1 MEEEYESY
9 LIPAN
14 AKRSTLILG
23 WFNPMDLVI
32 FGIGLMFTL
41 IMLITIGGANDLDVM
56 ILIVLPALISTTL
69 VLPIPH
75 YHNVVQL
82 LINIYNFFFER
93 RNYRWKGWSILENED
108 EE

>member
-1 MEEEYESY
+1 MDEEYNSY

-23 WFNPMDLVI
+23 WFTPMDLVI
-32 FGIGLMFTL
+32 FGIGLTFTIL
-41 IMLITIGGANDLDVM
+41 MLLTIGTNDLDVM

-75 YHNVVQL
+75 YHNVIQL
-82 LINIYNFFFER
+82 LINIYKFFSER
-93 RNYRWKGWSILENED
+93 RNYRWKGWSIAEYED
-108 EE
+108 EK

>member
-1 MEEEYESY
+1 MDEYDSY

-23 WFNPMDLVI
+23 WFTPMDLVI
-32 FGIGLMFTL
+32 FAIGLTFTI
-41 IMLITIGGANDLDVM
+41 IMLITIGTNDLDVM

-82 LINIYNFFFER
+82 LINVYNFFTGR
-93 RNYRWKGWSILENED
+93 RNYRWKGWGILEYED
-108 EE
+108 EK